1 MKRFMTESFRQ
12 KLIDIKGTSCCNC
25 EKECGNQIIFHHIV
39 PVVLGGTDNISNLT
53 PLCEDCHNLIHL
65 NKKTINHY
73 THSDLVKMGIN
84 RARAEG
90 KKVGRPQTSLE
101 LIPLE
106 FKENYYPL
114 IKSNKLTITEA
125 SRQLNMSRTTIYK
138 YIYII
143 DGQKSNQ

>member
-1 MKRFMTESFRQ
+1 
-12 KLIDIKGTSCCNC
+12 
-25 EKECGNQIIFHHIV
+25 
-39 PVVLGGTDNISNLT
+39 
-53 PLCEDCHNLIHL
+53 
-65 NKKTINHY
+65 
-73 THSDLVKMGIN
+73 MGIN